1 MRPLLRQL
9 LPFALLLS
17 LGALPG
23 ACATLPAV
31 AEGSCGNAVVEPGE
45 DCDTF
50 TTDGLVCRPAGQ
62 TAQCRYECK
71 ASDKQPACPA
81 GWGCGTDGVCRIADG
96 TFDAATDVVE
106 SGGVRLA
113 SADFDGDGRIDVLS
127 LGRPDLTGRG
137 AHRVH
142 YFDRD
147 GRIARTFALP
157 SLVAS
162 PVARDFTAD
171 GVADLVGVVGPYGS
185 LITFAGGRDR
195 TLTPVA
201 YPTLTVPKG
210 SFVKFV
216 GADILPASLGYP
228 GEETLIVGTFS
239 ASPGA
244 APVHLIAPTANA
256 GEATPLMILSHGAAD
271 LVGPVRSGKL
281 IESEPC
287 PQLVFAFRGEKYAT
301 VLPSCRK
308 TGPLPTDLA
317 LNVVLPPSLTPA
329 NPPVLVALPG
339 EAEGPLHVADMNGDG
354 HLDVVVGGSLA
365 AASAVAYVAFGDGKG
380 GFWGKP
386 DMKGGAGASEFVVP
400 SRFDLNEPILAVGR
414 LDSDNIPDLVTSGGI
429 FVSPPTGAAICAS
442 LGIQAA
448 DKGYCP
454 VGVNLGVSWT
464 EAVVGDFN
472 ANGFADVVVGSN
484 AGTGVTFFSGNGAG
498 LFATSTIATTGAVSF
513 FSAGDYDGDLIPD
526 LAFSQAGAH
535 GTGVTDP
542 GDALGILFGRRDGR
556 PEAPVFMGR
565 FDRIVQIAGVDLVAA
580 SGDSTTDLGV
590 ASMDEDG
597 TEETIAISFGSA
609 DRQLL
614 APFGLQKVGNVGEKD
629 VIGRPVAVAVG
640 QFGGTDHPD
649 LAAFAFREPAGTD
662 KIGIFELWA
671 SLADGRAKL
680 EAPVP
685 SGSFPV
691 RALEDGNPNG
701 TIDAADLDGDG
712 IAEVVYL
719 GTPSKKG
726 ERGSSTSIVV
736 STAAGGTFTSADPQ
750 VLARYAPALGQMM
763 LVDVD
768 GDGALDL
775 VLLTRDAPVDGDATA
790 GATEVAVLWGDK
802 KKRFDVDH
810 PVLVKPPTAVSVTS
824 FAILSRKGGKAIAFA
839 TADAVFVATPTAR
852 AFDVKPAGIAGG
864 SGLAAGDVTG
874 DGVEDLAV
882 ISDGTLRLH
891 PGKAVLP

>member
-1 MRPLLRQL
+1 M
-9 LPFALLLS
+9 
-17 LGALPG
+17 
-23 ACATLPAV
+23 
-31 AEGSCGNAVVEPGE
+31 
-45 DCDTF
+45 
-50 TTDGLVCRPAGQ
+50 
-62 TAQCRYECK
+62 
-71 ASDKQPACPA
+71 
-81 GWGCGTDGVCRIADG
+81 
-96 TFDAATDVVE
+96 
-106 SGGVRLA
+106 
-113 SADFDGDGRIDVLS
+113 
-127 LGRPDLTGRG
+127 
-137 AHRVH
+137 H

-147 GRIARTFALP
+147 GRIARAFALP

-171 GVADLVGVVGPYGS
+171 SIADLVGVVGPYGS

-195 TLTPVA
+195 TLAPVA

-239 ASPGA
+239 AEPGA
-244 APVHLIAPTANA
+244 APVHLPIAPTANA
-256 GEATPLMILSHGAAD
+256 GEATPLMILSHGAAGSRRA
-271 LVGPVRSGKL
+271 GPQPESSSSPSRVRSSCSRSAGR
-281 IESEPC
+281 
-287 PQLVFAFRGEKYAT
+287 FAT

-339 EAEGPLHVADMNGDG
+339 EAEGPLHVADMTGDG

-365 AASAVAYVAFGDGKG
+365 AASAIAYVAFGDGKG

-386 DMKGGAGASEFVVP
+386 DMKGSAGASEFAVP
-400 SRFDLNEPILAVGR
+400 SRFDLDEADPRGR
-414 LDSDNIPDLVTSGGI
+414 PADGDNIPDLVTSGGI
-429 FVSPPTGAAICAS
+429 FISPPTGAGICAS
-442 LGIQAA
+442 LGIQPA

-454 VGVNLGVSWT
+454 VGVNLGVSWRR
-464 EAVVGDFN
+464 G
-472 ANGFADVVVGSN
+472 
-484 AGTGVTFFSGNGAG
+484 
-498 LFATSTIATTGAVSF
+498 
-513 FSAGDYDGDLIPD
+513 
-526 LAFSQAGAH
+526 
-535 GTGVTDP
+535 
-542 GDALGILFGRRDGR
+542 GRRRLQRQRLRRRDRRVQRRHRRHVLQRQRRGALRDQHDRDHRRRLVLLRGRLRRQPHPRSGLLQPARAAPASPIRATRSASSSARNGR
-556 PEAPVFMGR
+556 PEAPPCSSMGR

-640 QFGGTDHPD
+640 QFGGTGTPTS
-649 LAAFAFREPAGTD
+649 LRSRSASPPAPTRMH
-662 KIGIFELWA
+662 I
-671 SLADGRAKL
+671 SSCGRRWPTGGPSS

-701 TIDAADLDGDG
+701 TINAADLRRGRDRQDH
-712 IAEVVYL
+712 VL

-775 VLLTRDAPVDGDATA
+775 VLLTRDAPVADDTSA

-810 PVLVKPPTAVSVTS
+810 PVLVKPPNSHLRHVVRHPVAQGRQGDRLRDGRRRVRGHADGACVRRQVGRHRRGQR
-824 FAILSRKGGKAIAFA
+824 ARGGGRDGRRRERSRG
-839 TADAVFVATPTAR
+839 
-852 AFDVKPAGIAGG
+852 
-864 SGLAAGDVTG
+864 
-874 DGVEDLAV
+874 
-882 ISDGTLRLH
+882 
-891 PGKAVLP
+891 